1 MLRTKNFIDVC
12 PEEACLTSSSTE
24 KILGIKTDS
33 ILKYDEHVS
42 DLCDKVSTKS
52 NALCRIAGYMS
63 HSRILNNKTY
73 RLHER
78 TQL

>member
-63 HSRILNNKTY
+63 LEKRRILMKTQ
-73 RLHER
+73 EF
-78 TQL
+78 